1 MKSDRNILPI
11 SLLIIAII
19 GILLIIMSAVWH
31 MIVLVDISY
40 ILWAVI
46 LLLAIIVFVFK
57 KKFWWGKP

>member
-1 MKSDRNILPI
+1 MKSNRNILPI

-46 LLLAIIVFVFK
+46 LLLAIIAFVFK